1 MMDGPGGADFYR
13 LLCYRR
19 RCTTPMFQLRVL
31 CEHCV
36 AARQYSVIGKQL
48 LLSNDR
54 NKVLGLSEDGTCTD
68 LFGNLRVN
76 SLKRDL
82 SNNTTVKPPLFSL
95 VNRVPLIKIPS
106 SECEWFLRPG
116 FAGR

>member
-1 MMDGPGGADFYR
+1 
-13 LLCYRR
+13 
-19 RCTTPMFQLRVL
+19 MFQLRVL

-36 AARQYSVIGKQL
+36 AARHYAVIGKQL

-54 NKVLGLSEDGTCTD
+54 NKFLGLSEDGACTD
-68 LFGNLRVN
+68 LFGNLSVK
-76 SLKRDL
+76 SLTRDL
-82 SNNTTVKPPLFSL
+82 SNNTTGNPPLCSL
-95 VNRVPLIKIPS
+95 VKRFSS